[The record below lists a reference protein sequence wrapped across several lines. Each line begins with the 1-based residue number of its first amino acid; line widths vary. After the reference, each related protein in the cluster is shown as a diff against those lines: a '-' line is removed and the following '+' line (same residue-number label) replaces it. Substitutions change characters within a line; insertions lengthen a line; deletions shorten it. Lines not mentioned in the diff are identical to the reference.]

1 MDFIDEIIFS
11 SMNKI
16 IVDGIMI
23 WLAIGKMF
31 RLNCNK
37 NKINS
42 SDLDGNLCNL
52 QRTRNVVSVGSAW
65 VLMANLHFR
74 VNIHVSSIDS
84 SSTPQSCVDISIIRV
99 VGIICKFLPEY
110 EDVPH
115 PAWNPEAIFCSR
127 ELLSTLLP

>member
-11 SMNKI
+11 CMNKI
-16 IVDGIMI
+16 IVHGIMI
-23 WLAIGKMF
+23 CLATGKML

-37 NKINS
+37 NKINF
-42 SDLDGNLCNL
+42 SDLVGNLCNL

-84 SSTPQSCVDISIIRV
+84 NSSKQAARHNLVDISIIRV
-99 VGIICKFLPEY
+99 VVII
-110 EDVPH
+110 
-115 PAWNPEAIFCSR
+115 
-127 ELLSTLLP
+127 